1 MSKRK
6 RILELKTELYREL
19 LFLKDDEMTGDD
31 VDLAFVLSSDDEIQA
46 VIAGNIENKRKEGRR
61 KRKAQKE
68 WRVCFFL

>member
-31 VDLAFVLSSDDEIQA
+31 IDLAFVLSSDDEIQA
-46 VIAGNIENKRKEGRR
+46 IIDTNLSKKRKEG
-61 KRKAQKE
+61 
-68 WRVCFFL
+68 

>member
-31 VDLAFVLSSDDEIQA
+31 IDLAFVLSTDKEIQV
-46 VIAGNIENKRKEGRR
+46 VIAGNIENKRKEG
-61 KRKAQKE
+61 KGK
-68 WRVCFFL
+68 